1 MGFSRIPFESP
12 DTDFPKNKIVLLNG
26 NELHCYPKPNQPE
39 LLTKDDLK
47 LDTTGVYFSL
57 KRNSKSPDKKKEE
70 SAKKELLEQF
80 FLNHAFYFLEHA
92 DKVFNDSRMFLAH
105 VPVVSGIAY
114 TGTSGFT
121 DPTLGIYLEWWLNC
135 EADVRHD
142 SNGNDALTYH
152 IAGSPLSGCNKCACV
167 YSDGSTKSIS
177 HHSFLPV
184 WSSFIDLNWRYTE
197 AKYIYESYSLQ
208 EVYDILVATDESEE
222 RELAVKLKIQDE
234 RHGMLTEMYHS
245 LCAKMRALAMRF
257 HNSELAD
264 FTAELQK
271 RKEDTKKALANLE
284 IERKEL
290 RKQWENGEIPQPE
303 YSRKVNPLRLQEKD
317 LEKKLEQFKYDSIQQ
332 LLSSGDL
339 TIGMVIDYLKD

>member
-1 MGFSRIPFESP
+1 MFA
-12 DTDFPKNKIVLLNG
+12 
-26 NELHCYPKPNQPE
+26 
-39 LLTKDDLK
+39 KDDLK

-57 KRNSKSPDKKKEE
+57 KRNSASPDKKKEE
-70 SAKKELLEQF
+70 SAEKALSERF
-80 FLNHAFYFLEHA
+80 FLDHAFYFLEHA
-92 DKVFNDSRMFLAH
+92 DRVFSDSRMFLAH

-121 DPTLGIYLEWWLNC
+121 HPTLGIYLEWWLNC

-142 SNGNDALTYH
+142 SDGNDALTYY

-184 WSSFIDLNWRYTE
+184 WSTFIDLNRRYTE

-208 EVYDILVATDESEE
+208 EVYDILVASDESEE
-222 RELAVKLKIQDE
+222 RGLAVRLKIQDE
-234 RHGMLTEMYHS
+234 RYGTLTEMYHS
-245 LCAKMRALAMRF
+245 QCAKIKDMAMRL
-257 HNSELAD
+257 HNSELAT
-264 FTAELQK
+264 FKAELLK
-271 RKEDTKKALANLE
+271 RKEDTNKALANLE

-290 RKQWENGEIPQPE
+290 RKQWENGELPQLE
-303 YSRKVNPLRLQEKD
+303 YSRKVNSLRLQEKD
-317 LEKKLEQFKYDSIQQ
+317 LEQKLEQFKYDSIEQ

-339 TIGMVIDYLKD
+339 TIGMVNDYLKD